1 MSNPARVPLGSSGL
15 EVLPLSFGGNVFGWT
30 ADEATSFQLLDAYV
44 AAGGNFIDTADVYS
58 AWKPG
63 NSGGESEEIIGR
75 WLAARGRP
83 DDLVIATKVG
93 AHEAAKGTS
102 RDSVRRGVEASL
114 RRLGV
119 DAIDLYYAHVDDQ
132 DTPIEETVT
141 ALAELVAE
149 GKVRAIGASNFTA
162 ERLQAALDVSAR
174 EGVAR
179 FEVLQNR
186 YNLVA
191 RDDYEGALAD
201 LLVREGIASAPL
213 LEPRQ
218 RLPHGQVPRRRGGQ
232 PPRRSRLEV
241 LRRPRPRPPRG
252 ARPGRR
258 GPRRLRHDGLARLA
272 PGAAVGH
279 RAHRQRARSHPAARP
294 PRLRGARADGRR
306 DPGPLR
312 GLIPEAA
319 RPCPVRAVTRLVG
332 GPGPAIVVGFQ
343 RVSDAPGHAP
353 IAHW

>member
-1 MSNPARVPLGSSGL
+1 MTNPARVPLGSSGM
-15 EVLPLSFGGNVFGWT
+15 EVSPLSFGGNVFGWT

-44 AAGGNFIDTADVYS
+44 EAGGNFVDTADVYS

-93 AHEAAKGTS
+93 SLESAKGTS

-186 YNLVA
+186 YNLVERGA
-191 RDDYEGALAD
+191 YEGELAD
-201 LLVREGIASAPL
+201 LLIREGIASAPYSAL
-213 LEPRQ
+213 ASGFLT
-218 RLPHGQVPRRRGGQ
+218 GKYRGGEVDS
-232 PPRRSRLEV
+232 PRAGGASKYYDDHGRALLEV
-241 LRRPRPRPPRG
+241 LDRVAEAHG
-252 ARPGRR
+252 ASVTTVSLAW
-258 GPRRLRHDGLARLA
+258 LRAQ
-272 PGAAVGH
+272 P
-279 RAHRQRARSHPAARP
+279 S
-294 PRLRGARADGRR
+294 
-306 DPGPLR
+306 
-312 GLIPEAA
+312 
-319 RPCPVRAVTRLVG
+319 VT
-332 GPGPAIVVGFQ
+332 
-343 RVSDAPGHAP
+343 AP
-353 IAHW
+353 IASARDLTQLPDLLASMDLELTADEVRELSAV

>member
-1 MSNPARVPLGSSGL
+1 MTNPARVPLGSSGL

-30 ADEATSFQLLDAYV
+30 ADEATSFQLLDAYT

-75 WLAARGRP
+75 WLASRGRP

-93 AHEAAKGTS
+93 SLESAKGTS

-191 RDDYEGALAD
+191 RDEYEGALAD
-201 LLVREGIASAPL
+201 LLVREGIASAPYSGL
-213 LEPRQ
+213 ASGFLTGKYRGAEVDSPRSGAASKY
-218 RLPHGQVPRRRGGQ
+218 LDDHGRAL
-232 PPRRSRLEV
+232 LEV
-241 LRRPRPRPPRG
+241 LDRVAEAHG
-252 ARPGRR
+252 VSVTTVSLAW
-258 GPRRLRHDGLARLA
+258 LRAQ
-272 PGAAVGH
+272 P
-279 RAHRQRARSHPAARP
+279 S
-294 PRLRGARADGRR
+294 
-306 DPGPLR
+306 
-312 GLIPEAA
+312 
-319 RPCPVRAVTRLVG
+319 VT
-332 GPGPAIVVGFQ
+332 
-343 RVSDAPGHAP
+343 AP
-353 IAHW
+353 IASARDLAQLPDLLASVELELTADEIRDLSAV

>member
-1 MSNPARVPLGSSGL
+1 MTNPARVPLGSSGL

-30 ADEATSFQLLDAYV
+30 ADEATSFQLLDAYT

-75 WLAARGRP
+75 WLASRGRP

-141 ALAELVAE
+141 ALAELVTE

-174 EGVAR
+174 EGIAR

-191 RDDYEGALAD
+191 RDGYEGELAD
-201 LLVREGIASAPL
+201 LLVREGIGSAPYSSL
-213 LEPRQ
+213 ASGFLTGKYRGAEVDSPRSGAASKY
-218 RLPHGQVPRRRGGQ
+218 LDDHGRAL
-232 PPRRSRLEV
+232 LEV
-241 LRRPRPRPPRG
+241 LDRVAEAHG
-252 ARPGRR
+252 VSVTTVSLAW
-258 GPRRLRHDGLARLA
+258 LRAQ
-272 PGAAVGH
+272 P
-279 RAHRQRARSHPAARP
+279 S
-294 PRLRGARADGRR
+294 
-306 DPGPLR
+306 
-312 GLIPEAA
+312 
-319 RPCPVRAVTRLVG
+319 VT
-332 GPGPAIVVGFQ
+332 
-343 RVSDAPGHAP
+343 AP
-353 IAHW
+353 IASARDLTQLPDLLASVELELTVDEIRDLSAV

>member
-174 EGVAR
+174 EGIAR

-191 RDDYEGALAD
+191 RDDYEGALAE
-201 LLVREGIASAPL
+201 LLVREGIGSAPYSSL
-213 LEPRQ
+213 ASGFLTGKYRGADVDSPRAGTASKYYDD
-218 RLPHGQVPRRRGGQ
+218 HGRAL
-232 PPRRSRLEV
+232 LEV
-241 LRRPRPRPPRG
+241 LDRVAEAHG
-252 ARPGRR
+252 VSVTTVSLAW
-258 GPRRLRHDGLARLA
+258 LRAQ
-272 PGAAVGH
+272 P
-279 RAHRQRARSHPAARP
+279 S
-294 PRLRGARADGRR
+294 
-306 DPGPLR
+306 
-312 GLIPEAA
+312 
-319 RPCPVRAVTRLVG
+319 VT
-332 GPGPAIVVGFQ
+332 
-343 RVSDAPGHAP
+343 AP
-353 IAHW
+353 IASARDLTQLPDLLASVELELTTDEIRDLSAV

>member
-1 MSNPARVPLGSSGL
+1 MTNPARVPLGSSGL

-30 ADEATSFQLLDAYV
+30 ADEATSFQLLDAYT

-75 WLAARGRP
+75 WLASRGRP

-174 EGVAR
+174 EGIAR

-191 RDDYEGALAD
+191 RDDYEGELAD
-201 LLVREGIASAPL
+201 LLVREASDPRPTRASPAASSPASTAAP
-213 LEPRQ
+213 RSTA
-218 RLPHGQVPRRRGGQ
+218 RVPE
-232 PPRRSRLEV
+232 PPRSTTTTTAEPCSRCWTGS
-241 LRRPRPRPPRG
+241 PRPTASPSRRCRSPGSGPSRRSPRPS
-252 ARPGRR
+252 
-258 GPRRLRHDGLARLA
+258 
-272 PGAAVGH
+272 
-279 RAHRQRARSHPAARP
+279 RARATSRSCLTSSLP
-294 PRLRGARADGRR
+294 
-306 DPGPLR
+306 
-312 GLIPEAA
+312 
-319 RPCPVRAVTRLVG
+319 
-332 GPGPAIVVGFQ
+332 
-343 RVSDAPGHAP
+343 SSSS
-353 IAHW
+353 

>member
-1 MSNPARVPLGSSGL
+1 MTNPARVPLGSSGL

-30 ADEATSFQLLDAYV
+30 ADEATSFQLLDAYT

-75 WLAARGRP
+75 WLASRGRP

-141 ALAELVAE
+141 ALAELVTE

-174 EGVAR
+174 EGIAR

-191 RDDYEGALAD
+191 RDDYEGELAD
-201 LLVREGIASAPL
+201 LLVREGIGSAPYSSL
-213 LEPRQ
+213 ASGFLTGKYRGAEVDSPRSGAASKY
-218 RLPHGQVPRRRGGQ
+218 LDDHGRAL
-232 PPRRSRLEV
+232 LEV
-241 LRRPRPRPPRG
+241 LDRVAEAHG
-252 ARPGRR
+252 VSVTTVSLAW
-258 GPRRLRHDGLARLA
+258 LRAQ
-272 PGAAVGH
+272 P
-279 RAHRQRARSHPAARP
+279 S
-294 PRLRGARADGRR
+294 
-306 DPGPLR
+306 
-312 GLIPEAA
+312 
-319 RPCPVRAVTRLVG
+319 VT
-332 GPGPAIVVGFQ
+332 
-343 RVSDAPGHAP
+343 AP
-353 IAHW
+353 IASARDLTQLPDLLASVELELTADEIRDLSAV

>member
-1 MSNPARVPLGSSGL
+1 MTNPARVPLGSSGL

-30 ADEATSFQLLDAYV
+30 ADEATSFQLLDAYT

-75 WLAARGRP
+75 WLASRGRP

-119 DAIDLYYAHVDDQ
+119 DAIDLYYAHVDDR

-174 EGVAR
+174 EGIAR

-191 RDDYEGALAD
+191 RDDYEGELAD
-201 LLVREGIASAPL
+201 LLVREGIGSAPYSSL
-213 LEPRQ
+213 ASGFLTGKYRGAEVDSPRSGAASKY
-218 RLPHGQVPRRRGGQ
+218 LDDHGRAL
-232 PPRRSRLEV
+232 LEV
-241 LRRPRPRPPRG
+241 LDRVAEAHG
-252 ARPGRR
+252 VSVTTVSLAW
-258 GPRRLRHDGLARLA
+258 LRAQ
-272 PGAAVGH
+272 P
-279 RAHRQRARSHPAARP
+279 S
-294 PRLRGARADGRR
+294 
-306 DPGPLR
+306 
-312 GLIPEAA
+312 
-319 RPCPVRAVTRLVG
+319 VT
-332 GPGPAIVVGFQ
+332 
-343 RVSDAPGHAP
+343 AP
-353 IAHW
+353 IASARDLTQLPDLLASVELELTADEIRDLSAV

>member
-1 MSNPARVPLGSSGL
+1 MTNPARVPLGSSGL

-30 ADEATSFQLLDAYV
+30 ADEATSFQLLDAYT

-75 WLAARGRP
+75 WLASRGRP

-174 EGVAR
+174 EGIAR
-179 FEVLQNR
+179 VEVLQNR

-191 RDDYEGALAD
+191 RDDYEGELAD
-201 LLVREGIASAPL
+201 LLVREGIGSAPYSSL
-213 LEPRQ
+213 ACGVLTGKYRGAEVDSPRAGAASKYYDD
-218 RLPHGQVPRRRGGQ
+218 HGRAL
-232 PPRRSRLEV
+232 LEV
-241 LRRPRPRPPRG
+241 LDRVAEAHG
-252 ARPGRR
+252 VSVTTVSLAW
-258 GPRRLRHDGLARLA
+258 LRAQ
-272 PGAAVGH
+272 P
-279 RAHRQRARSHPAARP
+279 S
-294 PRLRGARADGRR
+294 
-306 DPGPLR
+306 
-312 GLIPEAA
+312 
-319 RPCPVRAVTRLVG
+319 VT
-332 GPGPAIVVGFQ
+332 
-343 RVSDAPGHAP
+343 AP
-353 IAHW
+353 IASARDLTHLPDLLASVELELTADEIRDLSAV

>member
-1 MSNPARVPLGSSGL
+1 MTNPARVPLGSSGM
-15 EVLPLSFGGNVFGWT
+15 EVSPLSFGGNVFGWT

-44 AAGGNFIDTADVYS
+44 EAGGNFVDTADVYS

-93 AHEAAKGTS
+93 SLESAKGTS

-119 DAIDLYYAHVDDQ
+119 DAIDLYYAHTDDQ

-186 YNLVA
+186 YNLVE
-191 RDDYEGALAD
+191 RGTYEGELAE
-201 LLVREGIASAPL
+201 LLVREGIASAPYSAL
-213 LEPRQ
+213 ASGFLT
-218 RLPHGQVPRRRGGQ
+218 GKYRGGEVDS
-232 PPRRSRLEV
+232 PRAGGASKYYDDHGRALLEV
-241 LRRPRPRPPRG
+241 LDRVAEAHG
-252 ARPGRR
+252 VSVTTVSLAW
-258 GPRRLRHDGLARLA
+258 LRAQ
-272 PGAAVGH
+272 P
-279 RAHRQRARSHPAARP
+279 S
-294 PRLRGARADGRR
+294 
-306 DPGPLR
+306 
-312 GLIPEAA
+312 
-319 RPCPVRAVTRLVG
+319 VT
-332 GPGPAIVVGFQ
+332 
-343 RVSDAPGHAP
+343 AP
-353 IAHW
+353 IASARDLTQLPDLLASLDVELTADEVRELSAV

>member
-1 MSNPARVPLGSSGL
+1 MTNPARVPLGSSGL
-15 EVLPLSFGGNVFGWT
+15 DVFPLSFGGNVFGWT

-44 AAGGNFIDTADVYS
+44 EAGGNFVDTADVYS

-75 WLAARGRP
+75 WLASRGWP
-83 DDLVIATKVG
+83 DGLVIATKVG

-132 DTPIEETVT
+132 ETPIEETVT

-174 EGVAR
+174 EGIAR

-191 RDDYEGALAD
+191 RDDYEGELAD
-201 LLVREGIASAPL
+201 LLIRGGIASAPYSSL
-213 LEPRQ
+213 ASGFLT
-218 RLPHGQVPRRRGGQ
+218 GKY
-232 PPRRSRLEV
+232 
-241 LRRPRPRPPRG
+241 RG
-252 ARPGRR
+252 ADVDS
-258 GPRRLRHDGLARLA
+258 PRS
-272 PGAAVGH
+272 GAASKYLDDHG
-279 RAHRQRARSHPAARP
+279 RALLDVLDRVAEAHGVSVTTVSLAWLRAQPS
-294 PRLRGARADGRR
+294 
-306 DPGPLR
+306 
-312 GLIPEAA
+312 
-319 RPCPVRAVTRLVG
+319 VT
-332 GPGPAIVVGFQ
+332 
-343 RVSDAPGHAP
+343 AP
-353 IAHW
+353 IASARDLTQLPDLLASVDLELTADEIRDLSAV

>member
-1 MSNPARVPLGSSGL
+1 MTNPARVPLGSSGM
-15 EVLPLSFGGNVFGWT
+15 EVSPLSFGGNVFGWT

-44 AAGGNFIDTADVYS
+44 EAGGNFVDTADVYS

-93 AHEAAKGTS
+93 SLESAKGTS

-119 DAIDLYYAHVDDQ
+119 DVIDLYYAHVDDQ

-186 YNLVA
+186 YNLVERGA
-191 RDDYEGALAD
+191 YEGELAD
-201 LLVREGIASAPL
+201 LLIREGIASAPYSAL
-213 LEPRQ
+213 ASGFLT
-218 RLPHGQVPRRRGGQ
+218 GKYRGGEVDS
-232 PPRRSRLEV
+232 PRAGGASKYYDDHGRALLEV
-241 LRRPRPRPPRG
+241 LDRVAEAHG
-252 ARPGRR
+252 ASVTTVSLAW
-258 GPRRLRHDGLARLA
+258 LRAQ
-272 PGAAVGH
+272 P
-279 RAHRQRARSHPAARP
+279 S
-294 PRLRGARADGRR
+294 
-306 DPGPLR
+306 
-312 GLIPEAA
+312 
-319 RPCPVRAVTRLVG
+319 VT
-332 GPGPAIVVGFQ
+332 
-343 RVSDAPGHAP
+343 AP
-353 IAHW
+353 IASARDLTQLPDLLASMDLELTADEVRELSAV

>member
-1 MSNPARVPLGSSGL
+1 MTNPARVPLGSSGL

-30 ADEATSFQLLDAYV
+30 ADEATSFQLLDAYT

-75 WLAARGRP
+75 WLASRGRP

-119 DAIDLYYAHVDDQ
+119 DAIDLYYAHTDDQ

-141 ALAELVAE
+141 ALAELVTE

-174 EGVAR
+174 EGIAR

-191 RDDYEGALAD
+191 RDDYEGELAD
-201 LLVREGIASAPL
+201 LLVREGIGSAPYSSL
-213 LEPRQ
+213 ASGFLTGKYRGAEVDSPRSGAASKY
-218 RLPHGQVPRRRGGQ
+218 LDDHGRAL
-232 PPRRSRLEV
+232 LEV
-241 LRRPRPRPPRG
+241 LDRVAEAHG
-252 ARPGRR
+252 VSVTTVSLAW
-258 GPRRLRHDGLARLA
+258 LRAQ
-272 PGAAVGH
+272 P
-279 RAHRQRARSHPAARP
+279 S
-294 PRLRGARADGRR
+294 
-306 DPGPLR
+306 
-312 GLIPEAA
+312 
-319 RPCPVRAVTRLVG
+319 VT
-332 GPGPAIVVGFQ
+332 
-343 RVSDAPGHAP
+343 AP
-353 IAHW
+353 IASARDLTQLPDLLASVELELTADEIRDLSAV

>member
-1 MSNPARVPLGSSGL
+1 VF
-15 EVLPLSFGGNVFGWT
+15 PLSFGGNVFGWT

-44 AAGGNFIDTADVYS
+44 EAGGNFVDTADVYS

-75 WLAARGRP
+75 WLASRGWP
-83 DDLVIATKVG
+83 DGLVIATKVG

-132 DTPIEETVT
+132 ETPIEETVT

-174 EGVAR
+174 EGIAR

-191 RDDYEGALAD
+191 RDDYEGELAD
-201 LLVREGIASAPL
+201 LLIRGGIASAPYSSL
-213 LEPRQ
+213 ASGFLT
-218 RLPHGQVPRRRGGQ
+218 GKY
-232 PPRRSRLEV
+232 
-241 LRRPRPRPPRG
+241 RG
-252 ARPGRR
+252 ADVDS
-258 GPRRLRHDGLARLA
+258 PRS
-272 PGAAVGH
+272 GAASKYLDDHG
-279 RAHRQRARSHPAARP
+279 RALLDVLDRVAEAHGVSVTTVSLAWLRAQPS
-294 PRLRGARADGRR
+294 
-306 DPGPLR
+306 
-312 GLIPEAA
+312 
-319 RPCPVRAVTRLVG
+319 VT
-332 GPGPAIVVGFQ
+332 
-343 RVSDAPGHAP
+343 AP
-353 IAHW
+353 IASARDLTQLPDLLASVDLELTADEIRDLSAV

>member
-1 MSNPARVPLGSSGL
+1 MTNPARVPLGSSGM
-15 EVLPLSFGGNVFGWT
+15 EVSPLSFGGNVFGWT

-44 AAGGNFIDTADVYS
+44 EAGGNFVDTADVYS

-93 AHEAAKGTS
+93 SLESAKGTS

-119 DAIDLYYAHVDDQ
+119 DAIDLYYAHIDDQ

-186 YNLVA
+186 YNLVERGA
-191 RDDYEGALAD
+191 YEGALAD
-201 LLVREGIASAPL
+201 LLIREGIASAPYSAL
-213 LEPRQ
+213 ASGFLT
-218 RLPHGQVPRRRGGQ
+218 GKYRGGEVDS
-232 PPRRSRLEV
+232 PRAGGASKYYDDHGRALLEV
-241 LRRPRPRPPRG
+241 LDRIAEAHG
-252 ARPGRR
+252 VSVTTVSLAW
-258 GPRRLRHDGLARLA
+258 LRAQ
-272 PGAAVGH
+272 P
-279 RAHRQRARSHPAARP
+279 S
-294 PRLRGARADGRR
+294 
-306 DPGPLR
+306 
-312 GLIPEAA
+312 
-319 RPCPVRAVTRLVG
+319 VT
-332 GPGPAIVVGFQ
+332 
-343 RVSDAPGHAP
+343 AP
-353 IAHW
+353 IASARDLTQLPALLASMDLELTADEVRELSAV

>member
-1 MSNPARVPLGSSGL
+1 MTDPARVPLGSSGL
-15 EVLPLSFGGNVFGWT
+15 EVFPLSFGGNVFGWT
-30 ADEATSFQLLDAYV
+30 ADEATSFQLLDAYT
-44 AAGGNFIDTADVYS
+44 AAGGNFVDTADVYS

-75 WLAARGRP
+75 WLASRGRP
-83 DDLVIATKVG
+83 DGLVIATKVG

-119 DAIDLYYAHVDDQ
+119 DAIDLYYAHVDDR

-174 EGVAR
+174 EGIAR

-191 RDDYEGALAD
+191 RDDYEGELAD
-201 LLVREGIASAPL
+201 LLVREGIGSAPYSSL
-213 LEPRQ
+213 ASGFLTGKYRGSEVDSPRAGTASKYYDD
-218 RLPHGQVPRRRGGQ
+218 HGRAL
-232 PPRRSRLEV
+232 LEV
-241 LRRPRPRPPRG
+241 LDRVAEAHG
-252 ARPGRR
+252 VSVTTVSLAW
-258 GPRRLRHDGLARLA
+258 LRAQ
-272 PGAAVGH
+272 P
-279 RAHRQRARSHPAARP
+279 S
-294 PRLRGARADGRR
+294 
-306 DPGPLR
+306 
-312 GLIPEAA
+312 
-319 RPCPVRAVTRLVG
+319 VT
-332 GPGPAIVVGFQ
+332 
-343 RVSDAPGHAP
+343 AP
-353 IAHW
+353 IASARDLTQLPDLLASVELELTAGELRDLSAV

>member
-1 MSNPARVPLGSSGL
+1 MSNPARVPLGSSGM
-15 EVLPLSFGGNVFGWT
+15 EVSPLSFGGNVFGWT

-44 AAGGNFIDTADVYS
+44 EAGGNFVDTADVYS

-93 AHEAAKGTS
+93 SLESAKGTS

-119 DAIDLYYAHVDDQ
+119 DAIDLYYAHIDDQ
-132 DTPIEETVT
+132 GTPIEETVT

-186 YNLVA
+186 YNLVERGA
-191 RDDYEGALAD
+191 YEGELAE
-201 LLVREGIASAPL
+201 LLIREGIASAPYSAL
-213 LEPRQ
+213 ASGFLT
-218 RLPHGQVPRRRGGQ
+218 GKYRGGEVDS
-232 PPRRSRLEV
+232 PRAGGASKYYDDHGRALLEV
-241 LRRPRPRPPRG
+241 LDRVADAHG
-252 ARPGRR
+252 VSVTTVSLAW
-258 GPRRLRHDGLARLA
+258 LRAQ
-272 PGAAVGH
+272 P
-279 RAHRQRARSHPAARP
+279 S
-294 PRLRGARADGRR
+294 
-306 DPGPLR
+306 
-312 GLIPEAA
+312 
-319 RPCPVRAVTRLVG
+319 VT
-332 GPGPAIVVGFQ
+332 
-343 RVSDAPGHAP
+343 AP
-353 IAHW
+353 IASARDLTQLPDLLASMDLELTADEIRDLSAV

>member
-1 MSNPARVPLGSSGL
+1 MTNPARVPLGSSGL
-15 EVLPLSFGGNVFGWT
+15 DVFPLSFGGNVFGWT

-44 AAGGNFIDTADVYS
+44 EAGGNFVDTADVYS

-75 WLAARGRP
+75 WLASRGRP

-132 DTPIEETVT
+132 ETPVEETVT

-186 YNLVA
+186 YNLVV
-191 RDDYEGALAD
+191 RDAYEGELVD
-201 LLVREGIASAPL
+201 LLIREGIASAPYASL
-213 LEPRQ
+213 ASGFLT
-218 RLPHGQVPRRRGGQ
+218 GKYRGGEVDS
-232 PPRRSRLEV
+232 PRAGTASRYHDDHGRALLEV
-241 LRRPRPRPPRG
+241 LDRVAEAHG
-252 ARPGRR
+252 VSVTTVSLAW
-258 GPRRLRHDGLARLA
+258 LRAQ
-272 PGAAVGH
+272 P
-279 RAHRQRARSHPAARP
+279 S
-294 PRLRGARADGRR
+294 
-306 DPGPLR
+306 
-312 GLIPEAA
+312 I
-319 RPCPVRAVTRLVG
+319 T
-332 GPGPAIVVGFQ
+332 
-343 RVSDAPGHAP
+343 AP
-353 IAHW
+353 IASARDLTQLPDLLASVELELTADEVRELSAV

>member
-1 MSNPARVPLGSSGL
+1 MTNPARVPLGSSGL

-30 ADEATSFQLLDAYV
+30 ADEATSFQLLDAYT

-75 WLAARGRP
+75 WLASRGRP

-119 DAIDLYYAHVDDQ
+119 DAIDLYYAHVDDR

-174 EGVAR
+174 EGIAR

-191 RDDYEGALAD
+191 RDDYEGELAD
-201 LLVREGIASAPL
+201 LLVREGIGSAPYSSL
-213 LEPRQ
+213 ASGFLTGKYRGAEVDSPRSGAASKY
-218 RLPHGQVPRRRGGQ
+218 LDDHGRAL
-232 PPRRSRLEV
+232 LEV
-241 LRRPRPRPPRG
+241 LDRV
-252 ARPGRR
+252 AE
-258 GPRRLRHDGLARLA
+258 
-272 PGAAVGH
+272 
-279 RAHRQRARSHPAARP
+279 AHGVS
-294 PRLRGARADGRR
+294 
-306 DPGPLR
+306 
-312 GLIPEAA
+312 
-319 RPCPVRAVTRLVG
+319 VTT
-332 GPGPAIVVGFQ
+332 
-343 RVSDAPGHAP
+343 
-353 IAHW
+353 